1 MRERLLKL
9 FKLFE
14 SFVLF
19 SFLGWIYESVWCAMI
34 ENNHG
39 FVNRGVLFGPWLP
52 IYGIGILIIL
62 AVVKKARIKRPLMI
76 FCVATCISA
85 VVELIGSY
93 IMEML
98 VGSFAWDY
106 SDMFGNFQGRIAVK
120 PDMMFGFLTLI
131 AVYGVM
137 PHLKEYQEGNQRI
150 RMACDA
156 AVFALLMID
165 TGFYIRRMIA

>member
-1 MRERLLKL
+1 MREKL
-9 FKLFE
+9 IRIFE

-19 SFLGWIYESVWCAMI
+19 SFLGWIYESVWCEMI

-52 IYGIGILIIL
+52 IYGTGIIIIL
-62 AVVKKARIKRPLMI
+62 FVLKKAGIQKPLMI
-76 FCVATCISA
+76 FCTATCISA

-93 IMEML
+93 IMEIL

-106 SDMFGNFQGRIAVK
+106 SDMFGNYQGRIAVK

-131 AVYGVM
+131 AVYGVI
-137 PHLKEYQEGNQRI
+137 PYLKEYQEGDQKK

-156 AVFALLMID
+156 AVLILLVID
-165 TGFYIRRMIA
+165 IGFFIIKIIT